1 MGPEQITKKKPT
13 DADRLAPGDLLVDRY
28 RINEQLG
35 SGGYGEVLA
44 AEDTTNDRRVAI
56 KILHADAAGRDPAAL
71 ARMRQEAEILEAV
84 DHPNIVELFDVGDS
98 PYGEFIVMELLD
110 GHSLEHLIEDEG
122 PADPDRAAPVV
133 EQLLSAL
140 GAAHQKQVL
149 HRDLKPENIILVAD
163 DDAPTGEKAKL
174 VDFGIAKA
182 QELLDDDP
190 DEGIT
195 LVKTRGGGF
204 VGTPRYCSPE
214 AAVGDPAGPSADLFS
229 LGLVVAEWLTAKPR
243 IEGEKQNV
251 VLSVLIQPEPLD
263 VSDCPTDWQP
273 WLARMIAKTPE
284 QRYASAEQ
292 ALQAFKALVMREGDD
307 VDMAQ
312 TIEQGAPSEL
322 FSFGDADISD
332 TAETHVRAQPSAEE
346 LAQQSEAP
354 SSTNPPSNQPAS
366 NQPASTKARATGP
379 AATRPSLAA
388 DRPAGEDAD
397 SEQLSIGRFLVV
409 AAISCI
415 VVLGLLMLVRTLT

>member
-1 MGPEQITKKKPT
+1 MGPDQISKEQPA
-13 DADRLAPGDLLVDRY
+13 DAGTLAPGELLVDRY
-28 RINEQLG
+28 RIDEQLG

-44 AEDTTNDRRVAI
+44 AEDITNGRRVAI

-84 DHPNIVELFDVGDS
+84 DHPNIVEVFDVGDS
-98 PYGEFIVMELLD
+98 EHGEFIVMELLE
-110 GHSLEHLIEDEG
+110 GHSLEYLIEAEG

-140 GAAHQKQVL
+140 DAAHQKQVL
-149 HRDLKPENIILVAD
+149 HRDLKPENILLIAD
-163 DDAPTGEKAKL
+163 DDEPTGEKAKL

-229 LGLVVAEWLTAKPR
+229 LGLVVAEWLTATAR
-243 IEGEKQNV
+243 IDGEKQNV

-263 VSDCPTDWQP
+263 VSDCPADWQP

-284 QRYASAEQ
+284 QRYESAQQ
-292 ALQAFKALVMREGDD
+292 ALQAFQALVKSEGDD

-312 TIEQGAPSEL
+312 TIEQGAPSAA
-322 FSFGDADISD
+322 FVFGDTDISD
-332 TAETHVRAQPSAEE
+332 TAETRVRTQPSAED
-346 LAQQSEAP
+346 LAQQRDAP
-354 SSTNPPSNQPAS
+354 SSTNPA
-366 NQPASTKARATGP
+366 ATGP
-379 AATRPSLAA
+379 SAAA
-388 DRPAGEDAD
+388 DPSADPSAGEEPD
-397 SEQLSIGRFLVV
+397 SERLSIGRFLAV
-409 AAISCI
+409 AAVSCI
-415 VVLGLLMLVRTLT
+415 VVLLLLMLVRTLT